1 VEMER
6 AVNKRD
12 NIIVKYSNKD
22 KNEKTKNSLV
32 KKSESS
38 GTQVGKNIQNL
49 KQSCQRNTKAIKDI
63 ENEAKLKGDG
73 LGSLRQETREMNE
86 KISALQDSCTDM
98 SNDLIK
104 KRIDRM
110 MNIFYISSFQN
121 QAKKYDELINNKAK
135 LSFAEQTLR
144 R

>member
-1 VEMER
+1 MER